1 MQDNFQTW
9 QKAEGRMES
18 LSEEAR
24 KKDMHRV
31 FATMM
36 KMRMK
41 MRICIGRLLFYLFI
55 VNSDIYSEIMSLK
68 VLRALGAILSAE
80 EE

>member
-1 MQDNFQTW
+1 MQDNFQSW

-36 KMRMK
+36 KMR
-41 MRICIGRLLFYLFI
+41 ICIGRLLFYLFI
-55 VNSDIYSEIMSLK
+55 VNSDISSEIMSLK

>member
-1 MQDNFQTW
+1 
-9 QKAEGRMES
+9 
-18 LSEEAR
+18 
-24 KKDMHRV
+24 
-31 FATMM
+31 
-36 KMRMK
+36 

-55 VNSDIYSEIMSLK
+55 VNSDISSEIMSLK

>member
-31 FATMM
+31 FATI
-36 KMRMK
+36 MK
-41 MRICIGRLLFYLFI
+41 MRICNGRLLFYLFI
-55 VNSDIYSEIMSLK
+55 VNSDISSEIMSLK